1 MITDSPGRPLRTYT
15 ALPIRRGPNFEPS
28 LESGVRM
35 SSDNPG
41 PDLPALKAEG
51 DRRKGRT
58 KAVLRA
64 PVPRLVHA
72 HAHMY
77 VSVQQL
83 VDRQRAVLYWC
94 WLFVRTVR

>member
-1 MITDSPGRPLRTYT
+1 
-15 ALPIRRGPNFEPS
+15 
-28 LESGVRM
+28 M

-77 VSVQQL
+77 ASVQQL
-83 VDRQRAVLYWC
+83 VDRQRAVLV
-94 WLFVRTVR
+94 LVVRTVH